1 MADLQKRDHLITPDD
16 LIKMNKLVDVLKAF
30 KGATEILS
38 GETYPTSSLILPILV
53 LLPPQFI
60 MHPFRLLQSVAI
72 AGVHAVW

>member
-1 MADLQKRDHLITPDD
+1 MRNGLNSIMADLQKRDHLITPDD

-53 LLPPQFI
+53 L
-60 MHPFRLLQSVAI
+60 
-72 AGVHAVW
+72 